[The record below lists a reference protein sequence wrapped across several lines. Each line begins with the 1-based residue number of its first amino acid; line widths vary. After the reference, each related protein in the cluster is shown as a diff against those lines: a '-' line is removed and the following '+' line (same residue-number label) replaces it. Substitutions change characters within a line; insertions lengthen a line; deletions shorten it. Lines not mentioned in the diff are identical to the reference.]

1 MFCYYKEEEANK
13 EAAVQTVSERN
24 KRCVCRGG
32 GWGGGGVRERRE
44 KEKGKRIESSRDDR

>member
-24 KRCVCRGG
+24 KRCVCVGG
-32 GWGGGGVRERRE
+32 GGGGGVRERRE